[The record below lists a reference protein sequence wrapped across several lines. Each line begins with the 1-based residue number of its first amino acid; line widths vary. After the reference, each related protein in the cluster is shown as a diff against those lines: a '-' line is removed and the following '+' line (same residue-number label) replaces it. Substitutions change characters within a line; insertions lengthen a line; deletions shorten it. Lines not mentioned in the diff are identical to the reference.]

1 MANLTRH
8 ESRQA
13 AFQILFALE
22 KDPQNNNIDRLYDIV
37 LEGKDFDDYLPRLVN
52 GILGNK
58 IDLDAQISEYLA
70 AGWAI
75 ARINKADL
83 VILRLAIYELSQQL
97 VPYKVAID
105 EALILAKTFADED
118 DRKFVNGVL
127 KNFAPK
133 VEATDTKD

>member
-70 AGWAI
+70 AGWSI

>member
-1 MANLTRH
+1 M
-8 ESRQA
+8 
-13 AFQILFALE
+13 
-22 KDPQNNNIDRLYDIV
+22 
-37 LEGKDFDDYLPRLVN
+37 
-52 GILGNK
+52 
-58 IDLDAQISEYLA
+58 
-70 AGWAI
+70 
-75 ARINKADL
+75 
-83 VILRLAIYELSQQL
+83 RLAIYELSQQL

>member
-22 KDPQNNNIDRLYDIV
+22 KEPQNNNIDTLYNIV
-37 LEGKDFDDYLPRLVN
+37 LDGKQFDDYLPRLVN

-58 IDLDAQISEYLA
+58 SELDEQIAKFLA
-70 AGWAI
+70 DGWSI
-75 ARINKADL
+75 KRINKADL
-83 VILRLAIYELSQQL
+83 VILRLATYELNNQL

-118 DRKFVNGVL
+118 DRKFVNGIL
-127 KNFAPK
+127 KNFAPNETPK
-133 VEATDTKD
+133 ID

>member
-58 IDLDAQISEYLA
+58 IDLDAQISEHLA

-133 VEATDTKD
+133 VEAIDTKD

>member
-58 IDLDAQISEYLA
+58 IDLDTQISEHLA

-133 VEATDTKD
+133 VETTDTKD